1 MMVIPKPLHHILLY
15 TIYQT
20 YIRVDLVHSVHIYQ
34 LDLHL
39 YIPVIDLHLYKSVI
53 DLHLYKPVID

>member
-1 MMVIPKPLHHILLY
+1 MVIPKPLHHILLY

-20 YIRVDLVHSVHIYQ
+20 YICVDLVHSVHIYQ

-53 DLHLYKPVID
+53 D